1 MFHSNRISVADYHKD
16 DDLHIAEEVCRCFDK
31 NKENYTDFTVNV
43 GDTKFN
49 CHKFVLSSCSGFFEA
64 LMRTD
69 MREKSESSCTIEG
82 ISPEIFG
89 LILDCIYKGKDVL
102 DMENMLDMWHASN
115 QLQIKFLVS
124 LCENFVKKSVNLQN
138 YWEIFTDAKLLD
150 SINVTTRVKQFM
162 VKNFE
167 KIVESNDFMQLS
179 FDDFKF
185 ILMHSWSISADII
198 VESVLK
204 WTNVDDFYLLHEPKY
219 FIKAPNTESNN
230 CHLKSLCRKGNISKS
245 DQFMEASYLL
255 SRLLVYVPLEGA
267 SDECL
272 NKLMNNKFVL
282 ANDYSITRV
291 NRIVASRFT
300 LEKIKTEQNA
310 CKRREIE
317 FGFATS
323 KL

>member
-1 MFHSNRISVADYHKD
+1 MFLSERFSVAAYHKD
-16 DDLHIAEEVCRCFDK
+16 DDLHVAEEVCRCFDK

-89 LILDCIYKGKDVL
+89 LILDVFYKGKDVL
-102 DMENMLDMWHASN
+102 DIVNMLDMWHASN

-124 LCENFVKKSVNLQN
+124 LCQKFVKERVNLQN

-150 SINVTTRVKQFM
+150 SIDVIAKVKEFM
-162 VKNFE
+162 VNNFE

-179 FDDFKF
+179 YDDLTY
-185 ILMHSWSISADII
+185 ILNYNWSISADII

-204 WTNVDDFYLLHEPKY
+204 WAYADDFYLLHEPKY
-219 FIKAPNTESNN
+219 FITAPNTESDN
-230 CHLKSLCRKGNISKS
+230 CQLKSICRKGNISKS
-245 DQFMEASYLL
+245 DKFMEARRRSYLAPL
-255 SRLLVYVPLEGA
+255 FALAPLERA
-267 SDECL
+267 SNECL

-282 ANDYSITRV
+282 ANVYAITRV
-291 NRIVASRFT
+291 NKIVASRFT
-300 LEKIKTEQNA
+300 LE
-310 CKRREIE
+310 RML
-317 FGFATS
+317 
-323 KL
+323 KLNEMRVKGVNSNLF